1 MRKSCICDADA
12 GLGGGVYHW
21 QSVAAA
27 DEWHGADWRQLVRG
41 LCGSDPVVCRF
52 EVPIV
57 AVDEWDKEITF

>member
-1 MRKSCICDADA
+1 MRKSCIYDADA

-41 LCGSDPVVCRF
+41 LYGSDPVVRRF
-52 EVPIV
+52 EIPIV
-57 AVDEWDKEITF
+57 ADSEQDKKLMF